1 MYPIHVSVVSCCEL
15 DVKVHSKSFFSGFP
29 VLSQTV
35 EYALRAVVH
44 LSSVAPQPQT
54 TDQIATTTLVPKAY
68 LSKVLQALVRGGI
81 VHSQRGGAGGMTL
94 VKPPAK
100 LSILDV
106 VNAVEPIQRIKTCP
120 LGLKA
125 HGHRLCP
132 LHRRMD
138 NALASMEKAFAGTT
152 LAEVLADPSKSKP
165 LCEA

>member
-1 MYPIHVSVVSCCEL
+1 M
-15 DVKVHSKSFFSGFP
+15 
-29 VLSQTV
+29 LSQTV

-54 TDQIATTTLVPKAY
+54 TDQIAATTLVPKAY

-94 VKPPAK
+94 VKTPAK

-125 HGHRLCP
+125 HGHKLCP

-138 NALASMEKAFAGTT
+138 NALAAMEKAFASTT
-152 LAEVLADPSKSKP
+152 LAEVLADPSKSRP

>member
-1 MYPIHVSVVSCCEL
+1 M
-15 DVKVHSKSFFSGFP
+15 F
-29 VLSQTV
+29 SQTV

-54 TDQIATTTLVPKAY
+54 TDQIAATTLVPKAY

-81 VHSQRGGAGGMTL
+81 VKSQRGGAGGMTL
-94 VKPPAK
+94 VNTPAK
-100 LSILDV
+100 ISILDV

-120 LGLKA
+120 LGIKT
-125 HGHRLCP
+125 HGHKLCP

-138 NALASMEKAFAGTT
+138 NALAATEKAFASTT